1 MKQYFILLLTIF
13 NTVFTF
19 PQELSLIKNAA
30 LNILVNDTGIAN
42 RELNKIIS
50 NYELKIEKTDIN
62 NSNVTQVRINRYIT
76 KSKISLHEKRTKGL

>member
-1 MKQYFILLLTIF
+1 MKQSFILLLTIF
-13 NTVFTF
+13 NTVYTF

-50 NYELKIEKTDIN
+50 NYELKIKKTDIN
-62 NSNVTQVRINRYIT
+62 NSNVTQVSGKNKQIYTQVKNQFT
-76 KSKISLHEKRTKGL
+76 

>member
-1 MKQYFILLLTIF
+1 MKQSFILLLTIF

-50 NYELKIEKTDIN
+50 NYELKIKKTDIN
-62 NSNVTQVRINRYIT
+62 NSNVTQVSGQNKQIYTQVKNQFT
-76 KSKISLHEKRTKGL
+76 